1 MNFFPTLMKLVQSL
15 TQLHTL
21 FSSPTV
27 KFLLSSYIQ
36 KLSEPNYSL
45 IPLKFSVLAR
55 EVAVFE
61 KERSSCSSFLRINS
75 SYFCF
80 NSSIVVVFSLS
91 LVLDVIP
98 ILCRQDVGQT
108 YVINTLLESFSFYF
122 SRHLKWMF
130 AKSRSIA
137 VYSFFP
143 GIAVDVSTS
152 LQSQ

>member
-1 MNFFPTLMKLVQSL
+1 MNFFPALMKLVYSL

-27 KFLLSSYIQ
+27 KFLLSSLIQ
-36 KLSEPNYSL
+36 KFSVPNSSL
-45 IPLKFSVLAR
+45 IPLKLSVLAR
-55 EVAVFE
+55 DVAVFE
-61 KERSSCSSFLRINS
+61 KARSSYYSFLRINS

-80 NSSIVVVFSLS
+80 KSSIVIVFSLS
-91 LVLDVIP
+91 FVLDVIP

-108 YVINTLLESFSFYF
+108 YVVKTLLESFSFSF
-122 SRHLKWMF
+122 SKHLKWMF